1 MSYFARFTQAS
12 SMRHAAAAW
21 RAGATQMH
29 AARVAMAASQ
39 RLAGGPVFSAPPPPP
54 PSPAAGFSSSP
65 AMGTSFAASGLLGS
79 SGGASTA
86 LEGSDGTG
94 EGNSLGGASHKEAV
108 LAVTKRCRKRR
119 KRF

>member
-1 MSYFARFTQAS
+1 MSYFARFTQGPTL
-12 SMRHAAAAW
+12 RHAAAAW
-21 RAGATQMH
+21 RAGVTQMH

-39 RLAGGPVFSAPPPPP
+39 RLAGGPVFGAPPPAA
-54 PSPAAGFSSSP
+54 PSPSAAFSSSP
-65 AMGTSFAASGLLGS
+65 AMGSSFAASGLLGS

-94 EGNSLGGASHKEAV
+94 EGNSLGGASHNEAV
-108 LAVTKRCRKRR
+108 IAGTRRCRKRR

>member
-1 MSYFARFTQAS
+1 MSYFARFTQGPS
-12 SMRHAAAAW
+12 LRHAAAAW

-29 AARVAMAASQ
+29 AARVAMAAAQ
-39 RLAGGPVFSAPPPPP
+39 RVAGGPAFSSPPPA
-54 PSPAAGFSSSP
+54 PSPVSGFSSTP
-65 AMGTSFAASGLLGS
+65 AMGSSFAASGLLGA

-94 EGNSLGGASHKEAV
+94 EGNSLGGASHNEAV
-108 LAVTKRCRKRR
+108 EAVNRRCRKRR